1 MPETMKTIINSDLPS
16 AHSQRTTM
24 KTIMK
29 MDPPSSKLS
38 ALRRPQRGADTC
50 DYGLQQVIL
59 HGNIVGHVTT
69 SWVDSIQEYVALWE
83 IKVVPGKGHGIV
95 ANMHVP
101 KGTMIAIYGG
111 NILYTNKVQE
121 GIGSHVWQMKDSGKT
136 LVIDGFDCEKLPK
149 FAQAAL
155 ANEPDNCCPNA
166 KIVWLSWSKKRS
178 LNLFTIP
185 VLKTEKDIDEGQE
198 ITIKYSANS
207 YYPVAIAY

>member
-1 MPETMKTIINSDLPS
+1 MRK
-16 AHSQRTTM
+16 TM

-29 MDPPSSKLS
+29 MDPPSSKSS

-59 HGNIVGHVTT
+59 HGNIVGNVTA
-69 SWVDSIQEYVALWE
+69 SWAEPIQDNVALWE
-83 IKVVPGKGHGIV
+83 IKVIPGKGRATV
-95 ANMHVP
+95 ANKHVP

-111 NILYTNKVQE
+111 DILDTNKVQE
-121 GIGSHVWQMKDSGKT
+121 GGGSHVWQMKDSGNT

-185 VLKTEKDIDEGQE
+185 VLKTVKEIDEGQE
-198 ITIKYSANS
+198 ITINYSANS

>member
-1 MPETMKTIINSDLPS
+1 M
-16 AHSQRTTM
+16 RTTM

-29 MDPPSSKLS
+29 MDPPSAKSS
-38 ALRRPQRGADTC
+38 ALWRPQRGADTC

-59 HGNIVGHVTT
+59 HGNIVGHVTA
-69 SWVDSIQEYVALWE
+69 SWAAAIQDNVALWD
-83 IKVVPGKGHGIV
+83 IKAILGKGRGIF

-121 GIGSHVWQMKDSGKT
+121 GGGSHVWQMKDSGKT

-185 VLKTEKDIDEGQE
+185 VLKTVKDIDEGQE